1 MFVIIPIAY
10 EKDKIS
16 LLEVSGSDSGSLWG
30 CTSAYYW
37 NSKEILVRIVL

>member
-16 LLEVSGSDSGSLWG
+16 LLEVSGSDSGSL
-30 CTSAYYW
+30 
-37 NSKEILVRIVL
+37 